1 MAWGASSP
9 ESGEEALL
17 KKGANEVSSMEI
29 VRQILTEEHENEA
42 VIEQVEPDPS
52 DIADRQYK
60 EWLENR
66 YLKELENE
74 QKQTKG

>member
-1 MAWGASSP
+1 MSS
-9 ESGEEALL
+9 
-17 KKGANEVSSMEI
+17 VEI
-29 VRQILTEEHENEA
+29 VRQILTEEHDNEA